1 MRVAARGRWGV
12 LLAVL
17 AMGAGA
23 VAVAQAAVP
32 ASASASASAP
42 RVLPGDAGRRLA
54 GAPGGPSST
63 VSDVSCSAPAS
74 APASAAVRAALRVGD
89 WRLGAAA
96 LAFLDRVARVKQP
109 EASAATVAA
118 AALEDRVVGEYALA
132 TVGDDALFDNRFVAL
147 TPEASAEASLYASIE
162 TAWHAELA
170 AAFARDGGLGRVV
183 RRHPLTPERLRAL
196 LGAGAQVRLDDRLP
210 AAHEAALGEVV
221 LLEWRMDGAD
231 ADAGR
236 ERVGTRRARGV
247 NRGVDRGV
255 DHGVGDRAGGADARG
270 AAGAREAHGDLG
282 GCEPHDGTDTH
293 SVDTGRATLADV
305 WRRLTLQERTALYNG
320 DAAYA
325 MHQADELARRAAV
338 RQWVSAHAGIG
349 AADFDALLALVADHD
364 RRIAFMRWSGAVAED
379 HYHSAELERLRQAV
393 SDDDVRRWYD
403 AHPDAFRRTERVR
416 ARHVHCDDEARCDD
430 AGAALKRGEPF
441 DAVAR
446 RFSRAGDAAAGGEL
460 GWIDAARARQ
470 DWLAQLAFALPPG
483 PAAGPLRTPGA
494 DGADGGWEI
503 VQVLERV
510 QGRHPADSEAVRF
523 GAGRAIAHEQ
533 AVAHYGELRAR
544 LLAQADVELDP
555 AQLGFGREA
564 LAAAE
569 AAR

>member
-1 MRVAARGRWGV
+1 MRFAAWARCGV
-12 LLAVL
+12 VLAVL
-17 AMGAGA
+17 GAEA
-23 VAVAQAAVP
+23 ASVAVAHEAVP
-32 ASASASASAP
+32 APMPASTP
-42 RVLPGDAGRRLA
+42 RTVPAGAGRLASEDDTPPGATMPAEPRSARA
-54 GAPGGPSST
+54 GA
-63 VSDVSCSAPAS
+63 
-74 APASAAVRAALRVGD
+74 RAALRVGD

-96 LAFLDRVARVKQP
+96 LAFLDRVARVRQP

-162 TAWHAELA
+162 TAWHAELS

-210 AAHEAALGEVV
+210 PAREAALREVV
-221 LLEWRMDGAD
+221 LLEWRADGAD
-231 ADAGR
+231 GGAH
-236 ERVGTRRARGV
+236 RARGGAQGA
-247 NRGVDRGV
+247 R
-255 DHGVGDRAGGADARG
+255 GVGDRAVDGDALGAGDPRVAHCDRDACESHGGAY
-270 AAGAREAHGDLG
+270 
-282 GCEPHDGTDTH
+282 PH
-293 SVDTGRATLADV
+293 VLDTGRATLADV
-305 WRRLTLQERTALYNG
+305 WRRLTVQERNALYNG

-325 MHQADELARRAAV
+325 MHQAEELARRAAV
-338 RQWVSAHAGIG
+338 RQWVSAQAGIG

-379 HYHSAELERLRQAV
+379 HYHSAELERLRKAV
-393 SDDDVRRWYD
+393 SDADVRRWYD

-430 AGAALKRGEPF
+430 ASAALKGGDPF

-446 RFSRAGDAAAGGEL
+446 RFSSAVDAAAGGEL
-460 GWIDAARARQ
+460 GWVDAARARQ

-483 PAAGPLRTPGA
+483 PAAGPLRMPGA

-533 AVAHYGELRAR
+533 ALARYAELRAR
-544 LLAQADVELDP
+544 LLAQADVELDA

-564 LAAAE
+564 LAAE
-569 AAR
+569 AVR